1 MLHLLLMSSNRTFL
15 YIFTDIYMSAWT
27 HKDLWVKKDLALNR
41 DPIGTP
47 ELWNVT
53 ELLTSRHHRL
63 EYAVARG

>member
-1 MLHLLLMSSNRTFL
+1 
-15 YIFTDIYMSAWT
+15 MSAWT